1 MTVTFFKNLWVNK
14 PAGKNMNSAINRIF
28 QLFFKFFLI
37 FCMFHFIPA
46 GVAHAVKV
54 RKPVYAGSFY
64 PETKPELINLIKKFT
79 NKVKPVPVSHA
90 SGTTLKAIIMPHA
103 GYIYSG
109 PTAAYISLI
118 LNKNQF
124 KRVIVL
130 APDHRIGFSGGA
142 ISDVGAY
149 ATPLGL
155 IPLNKDAGRL
165 RKLAYLFQSVPASDR
180 VEHSVEVVLPFLQYY
195 LHTFELIPVV
205 LGPGSID
212 RYARALEPL
221 LDKDTLMVI
230 SSDLSHYLSY
240 DEAVARDRETIR
252 IILNMETD
260 KLEMRDNA
268 ACGKIP
274 ILIALNLA
282 QRYGWKPVLLHHS
295 NSGDTTQNRSR
306 VVGYATIAFYGGT
319 SMENSHKTPHY
330 LNHSQG
336 QTLVKLA
343 RQTIEDRLSKKSTTI
358 DPESLKDK
366 CFQQNRGTFVTLTI
380 NKQLR
385 GCIGSLDS
393 SESIIEGIKRNAVN
407 AAFYDPRF
415 PSLEAGELDKVDIEI
430 SILTQPAPL
439 QYRDGNDL
447 ISRLR
452 VNVDGV
458 ILRKGGAS
466 ATFLP
471 QVWEQLPRPEQF
483 LSHLCLKAGL
493 PGDTWEKNHPEIL
506 IYQVQ
511 HFEEE
516 N

>member
-1 MTVTFFKNLWVNK
+1 
-14 PAGKNMNSAINRIF
+14 MNSVIKKIF
-28 QLFFKFFLI
+28 KLFFKLI
-37 FCMFHFIPA
+37 LVSCIFHFIPA
-46 GVAHAVKV
+46 GVAHAVKI

-64 PETKPELINLIKKFT
+64 PGTKSELISLIKKFT
-79 NKVKPVPVSHA
+79 KKVKPVSVPHA
-90 SGTTLKAIIMPHA
+90 AGTTLKAIIMPHA

-118 LNKNQF
+118 LKKNQF

-142 ISDVGAY
+142 ISDVEAY
-149 ATPLGL
+149 ETPLGL
-155 IPLNKDAGRL
+155 IPLSKDAGRL
-165 RKLAYLFQSVPASDR
+165 RKLAYLFQAVPASDR
-180 VEHSVEVVLPFLQYY
+180 LEHSVEVVLPFLQYY
-195 LHTFELIPVV
+195 LDTFELIPIV
-205 LGPGSID
+205 LGPGPIN

-221 LDKDTLMVI
+221 LDNNTLLVI

-274 ILIALNLA
+274 ILVAFNLA
-282 QRYGWKPVLLHHS
+282 QRYGWKPVLLHRS
-295 NSGDTTQNRSR
+295 NSGDTTQDRSR
-306 VVGYATIAFYGGT
+306 VVGYAAIAFYGGT
-319 SMENSHKTPHY
+319 SMENSNTTPHY
-330 LNHSQG
+330 LNQSQG
-336 QTLVKLA
+336 QALVKLA
-343 RQTIEDRLSKKSTTI
+343 RETIEKRLGKKSDTI
-358 DPESLKDK
+358 DSGSLKDK
-366 CFQQNRGTFVTLTI
+366 CFFQDRGTFVTLTI

-393 SESIIEGIKRNAVN
+393 SESIMEGIKRNAVN

-430 SILTQPAPL
+430 SILTKPAPL
-439 QYRDGNDL
+439 KYRDGDDL

-493 PGDTWEKNHPEIL
+493 PADTWEKNHPEIL